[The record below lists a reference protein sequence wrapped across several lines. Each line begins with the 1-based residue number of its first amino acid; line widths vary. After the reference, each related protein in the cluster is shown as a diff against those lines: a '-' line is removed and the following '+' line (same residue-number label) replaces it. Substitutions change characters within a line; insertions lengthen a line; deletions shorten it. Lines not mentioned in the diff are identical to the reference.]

1 MKNILLFEAVKERP
15 VIAILSA
22 VGIFFI
28 NPLIQLLNTSLA
40 FDIWFTDLFQ
50 KPFSSVP
57 YVAFSVL
64 FGLFIALYFYA
75 KNKCIDCKIDAKP
88 GFGGS
93 TLGFMLGVCP
103 ACFSFIGF
111 LLPLGG
117 SIFLTTY
124 SPLFIAAS
132 IGIILFSIYKMGGFK
147 KSSAINIMD
156 EKENNVNLR

>member
-1 MKNILLFEAVKERP
+1 MKNILLFKAVKERP

-50 KPFSSVP
+50 KSFSSVP

-75 KNKCIDCKIDAKP
+75 KNKCIGCKPNVKT
-88 GFGGS
+88 GVGGT
-93 TLGFMLGVCP
+93 TLGFLVGVCP

-117 SIFLTTY
+117 SLFLTNY
-124 SPLFIAAS
+124 SPLFLLVS
-132 IGIILFSIYKMGGFK
+132 IGIIVFSINKMGGFK
-147 KSSAINIMD
+147 KTSAIDIMD